1 MYDYILVGA
10 GAAGCVLA
18 YRLTEDPHTRVL
30 LLEAGGPDKQLQIHI
45 PGAYSR
51 AFKTSLDW
59 DYQTEPQAHLHHR
72 RLYWPRGKVLG
83 GSTSINAMIY
93 IRGNPRDYDGWRDQ
107 GSPGWSFDDVLP
119 YFKKSQN
126 QERGPSFWH
135 GVGGPL
141 NVADQIDP
149 NPLTC
154 AFIEGA
160 QIAGLRFN
168 PDFNADHQEGVGL
181 YQVTQ
186 RNGVHHSAAAAF
198 LKPALGRPNLTVQT
212 HAHVTRVLFNRRR
225 ATGVAYIQDGLTRE
239 AHAGQE
245 VILCGGSINSPQLL
259 MLSGVGPADHLRAL
273 DLPVILDL
281 PGVGQNLQD
290 HLAAGVFYYSQ
301 LPVSLAN
308 AAKLGALLRYVF
320 FRKGPLTSNVGE
332 GGAFVRTRPDIPD
345 PDIQHHFGPIHYV
358 HHGLTKL
365 PGHGFAVGPLV
376 LRPQSRGYIRL
387 RSSDPLAPPAIQPN
401 YLEQASDL
409 QPLLD
414 GLKLAREIIYT
425 RAFDRYRGEEIL
437 PGASAQTDDELRDY
451 IRHFAETLYHPVG
464 TCRMGADTLAVVD
477 AELRVHGL
485 EGLRVVDAS
494 VMPTIPSGNTNAP
507 TLMIAEK
514 AADLIRQANG

>member
-1 MYDYILVGA
+1 MYDYIIVGA

-18 YRLTEDPHTRVL
+18 YRLTEDPRTRVL

-51 AFKTSLDW
+51 VFKTPLDW
-59 DYQTEPQAHLHHR
+59 DYQTEPQTHLHNR

-93 IRGNPRDYDGWRDQ
+93 IRGSRRDYDGWRELGNPDW
-107 GSPGWSFDDVLP
+107 GFDDVLP
-119 YFKKSQN
+119 YFKKSQH
-126 QERGPSFWH
+126 QERGASHWH

-168 PDFNADHQEGVGL
+168 PDFNAEQQEGVGL

-186 RNGVHHSAAAAF
+186 RGGMRHSAAAAF
-198 LKPALGRPNLTVQT
+198 LKPALERPNLTVQT
-212 HAHVTRVLFNRRR
+212 YAQATRVLFNRQQ
-225 ATGVAYIQDGLTRE
+225 ATGVAYVQNGLTRE
-239 AHAGQE
+239 AHASRE
-245 VILCGGSINSPQLL
+245 VILSGGTINSPQLL
-259 MLSGVGPADHLRAL
+259 LLSGVGPADHLRNL
-273 DLPVILDL
+273 DLPIVLDL

-290 HLAAGVFYYSQ
+290 HLAAGVFYYSRQ
-301 LPVSLAN
+301 PVSLVN

-320 FRKGPLTSNVGE
+320 FRKGLLTSNVGE
-332 GGAFVRTRPDIPD
+332 GGAFVRTRPDLVD
-345 PDIQHHFGPIHYV
+345 PDIQYHFGPIHYV

-376 LRPQSRGYIRL
+376 LRPHSRGYIRL
-387 RSSDPLAPPAIQPN
+387 RSNDPLAHPIIQPC
-401 YLEQASDL
+401 YLEQESDL

-414 GLKLAREIIYT
+414 GLKLAREIIHT

-437 PGASAQTDDELRDY
+437 PGTGAQTDDDLRDY
-451 IRHFAETLYHPVG
+451 VRHFAETLYHPVG
-464 TCRMGADTLAVVD
+464 TCKMGSDALAVVD
-477 AELRVHGL
+477 AELRVRGL

-507 TLMIAEK
+507 TIMIAEK
-514 AADLIRQANG
+514 AADLIRAAG